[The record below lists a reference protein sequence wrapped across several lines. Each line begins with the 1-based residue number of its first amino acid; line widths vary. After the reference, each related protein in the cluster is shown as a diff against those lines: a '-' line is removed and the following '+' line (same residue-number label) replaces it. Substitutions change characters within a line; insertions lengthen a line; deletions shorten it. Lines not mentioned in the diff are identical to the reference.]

1 MVKLRKMNKSV
12 LEIYR
17 RPHRL
22 VLPEL
27 VSLGRYETTES
38 HLGGARP
45 DEYDGLEIGYLE
57 SGSVEWWDGEQI
69 DEARPGSVLVDHPG
83 DWQGGTSAIV
93 HPCVRYWLRFEFPF
107 TALPGLDPGVAAEIG
122 RGLAGISRHHFPASR
137 RFSQLF
143 TELLDQQRHPDAYAE
158 HYSRSLFQQL
168 LVLVVREHNLILAEA
183 PSDRMAQ
190 VAEHMRTNLHLPLA
204 IPDVAGLFGLSAGH
218 LHERFKRE
226 MGIAPSRFVQE
237 ARIREAKRRLI
248 NTDDAVTTIALDLGF
263 SSSQWFATSFR
274 SLVGLTPKA
283 YRSLRREGRGEPDEG
298 HLADRV

>member
-1 MVKLRKMNKSV
+1 MNKSI

-45 DEYDGLEIGYLE
+45 DGYDGLEIGYLE
-57 SGSVEWWDGEQI
+57 SGSVEWWDGEEI
-69 DEARPGSVLVDHPG
+69 EEARPGSVLVDQPG
-83 DWQGGTSAIV
+83 DWQGGKSAIV
-93 HPCVRYWLRFEFPF
+93 HPCVRYWLRFEFPY
-107 TALPGLDPGVAAEIG
+107 ASLPGMAPDISADIS
-122 RGLAGISRHHFPASR
+122 RGLSSISRHHFPASS

-143 TELLDQQRHPDAYAE
+143 GDLLNQQRQPDAFAE
-158 HYSRSLFQQL
+158 QYSRSLFQQI
-168 LVLVVREHNLILAEA
+168 LVLVVREHNLVLAEK
-183 PSDRMAQ
+183 PSERMAQ
-190 VAEHMRTNLHLPLA
+190 VTEYMRTNLHLPLV
-204 IPDVAGLFGLSAGH
+204 IPDVARRFGLSAGH

-226 MGIAPSRFVQE
+226 VGTSPSRFIQE

-248 NTDDAVTTIALDLGF
+248 NTNDAVTTIALDLGF
-263 SSSQWFATSFR
+263 SSSQWFSTSFR

-283 YRSLRREGRGEPDEG
+283 YKSLRRQTGMRDAASSAEF
-298 HLADRV
+298 L

>member
-1 MVKLRKMNKSV
+1 MNKSI

-45 DEYDGLEIGYLE
+45 DEHDGLEIGYLE
-57 SGSVEWWDGEQI
+57 SGSVEWWDGEAI
-69 DEARPGSVLVDHPG
+69 DEARPGSVLVDRPG
-83 DWQGGTSAIV
+83 TWQGGKSAIV

-107 TALPGLDPGVAAEIG
+107 TCLPGMAPEIAADISS
-122 RGLAGISRHHFPASR
+122 GLASISRHHFPASS

-143 TELLDQQRHPDAYAE
+143 GDLLNQQRHPDAYAE
-158 HYSRSLFQQL
+158 QYSRSLFQQL
-168 LVLVVREHNLILAEA
+168 LVLVVREHNLVLAEK
-183 PSDRMAQ
+183 PSERMAQ
-190 VAEHMRTNLHLPLA
+190 VTDYMRTNLHLPLA
-204 IPDVAGLFGLSAGH
+204 IPDIAKRFDLSAGH

-226 MGIAPSRFVQE
+226 VGISPSRFVQE

-248 NTDDAVTTIALDLGF
+248 NTDDTVTTIALDLGF
-263 SSSQWFATSFR
+263 SSSHWFATSFR

-283 YRSLRREGRGEPDEG
+283 YKSLRRETAARY
-298 HLADRV
+298 

>member
-1 MVKLRKMNKSV
+1 MNKSV

-45 DEYDGLEIGYLE
+45 DGHDGLEIGYLE

-69 DEARPGSVLVDHPG
+69 DEARPGSVLVNRPG
-83 DWQGGTSAIV
+83 DWQGGKSAIV

-107 TALPGLDPGVAAEIG
+107 TSLPGMDPGVAADIN
-122 RGLAGISRHHFPASR
+122 RGLASISRHHFPASS

-143 TELLDQQRHPDAYAE
+143 TDLLNQQRHPDAYAE
-158 HYSRSLFQQL
+158 QYSRSLFQQI
-168 LVLVVREHNLILAEA
+168 LVLVVREHNLVIAEM
-183 PSDRMAQ
+183 PSERMVQ
-190 VAEHMRTNLHLPLA
+190 VTEYMRANLQQPLA
-204 IPDVAGLFGLSAGH
+204 IPEVAKRFDLSPGY

-226 MGIAPSRFVQE
+226 VGISPSRFVQE

-283 YRSLRREGRGEPDEG
+283 YKSLRRQIHSTPD
-298 HLADRV
+298 R